1 MEAPREVRAREIRAR
16 EIQAREIQGASALLN
31 ILLTLS

>member
-16 EIQAREIQGASALLN
+16 EILGASALLN